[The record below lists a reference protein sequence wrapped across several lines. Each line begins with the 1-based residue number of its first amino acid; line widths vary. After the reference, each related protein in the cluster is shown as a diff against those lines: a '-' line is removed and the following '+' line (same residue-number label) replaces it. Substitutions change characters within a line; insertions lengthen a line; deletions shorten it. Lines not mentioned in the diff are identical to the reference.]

1 VYTSNTKHS
10 SSLFKMSSFFNTIKH
25 IGKYNI
31 SRSHDQKILIF
42 SNYITVSLDLQ
53 IIYFYF
59 LYFYW
64 PQERLGFPELMCCPT
79 VIVLVYLYSVLFLSR
94 KKPLINTMK
103 NLEGQKSKD
112 PVRCKRSL

>member
-1 VYTSNTKHS
+1 MYTSNTKHS
-10 SSLFKMSSFFNTIKH
+10 SSLFKMTSFLKSIKH
-25 IGKYNI
+25 IVKYNI
-31 SRSHDQKILIF
+31 SRSHAQKILIC

-79 VIVLVYLYSVLFLSR
+79 VIVLVYLQCPVVVQ
-94 KKPLINTMK
+94 KKTSDKHNEEFRRQNK
-103 NLEGQKSKD
+103 
-112 PVRCKRSL
+112 